1 MNRTTLRMLCVA
13 SFALYA
19 ASCAQGTAT
28 TTTGGSTP
36 GGGASLT
43 GGTIGSSGGTLSSS
57 GGTTTIASGGS
68 PQTGGNPVTG
78 GNPLAGGNPVTG
90 GVASSGGTTTG
101 AGGTTTRSG
110 GTISS
115 SGGTISSSGGTATSS
130 GGTTTSSGGTTTSSG
145 GVTGTSTGGTT
156 ARTGGTTV
164 STGGTTTST
173 GGAGGSTTVDV
184 ASVVPDL
191 DGFYWEGTCSGS
203 VTATGRNCPFAD
215 ATATTCPSGTTWATR
230 GAIKNK
236 TITVK
241 GTTGTQYTINF
252 EVRGVA
258 GTRCYTGGA
267 AASTATPSATGPN
280 NTWYVGGTQASDS
293 IWNTYEI
300 HVSPAVPGEAN
311 VYYANSFSQN
321 QSWCSKE
328 ATYQV
333 GFTASFKVLGG
344 GTITF
349 TIHDANCMAQQNCGG
364 NDTSS
369 VCDSPRTIDLTGMS
383 PAATFTQPPTN
394 TIGTKTYNPQWLY
407 FDVKSVT
414 SP

>member
-1 MNRTTLRMLCVA
+1 
-13 SFALYA
+13 
-19 ASCAQGTAT
+19 
-28 TTTGGSTP
+28 
-36 GGGASLT
+36 
-43 GGTIGSSGGTLSSS
+43 
-57 GGTTTIASGGS
+57 
-68 PQTGGNPVTG
+68 
-78 GNPLAGGNPVTG
+78 
-90 GVASSGGTTTG
+90 
-101 AGGTTTRSG
+101 
-110 GTISS
+110 
-115 SGGTISSSGGTATSS
+115 
-130 GGTTTSSGGTTTSSG
+130 
-145 GVTGTSTGGTT
+145 
-156 ARTGGTTV
+156 
-164 STGGTTTST
+164 
-173 GGAGGSTTVDV
+173 
-184 ASVVPDL
+184 VPDL

-280 NTWYVGGTQASDS
+280 NTWYVGGTQAGDS

-300 HVSPAVPGEAN
+300 HVSPAVPGQAN